1 MDFIVDEAVW
11 RMFPGLRLVVVVGNG
26 LDNRERRPAVE
37 EDLAIAQHQLKENWK
52 YPKPQ
57 SHPFIAVWR
66 DAFKVARVSGKQF
79 PSSIEALARRVLSG
93 KSLAGINPLVDFYN
107 AVSLRYLV
115 PAGGWDLQD
124 ISGSCL
130 LLKLTRVGEPFTEL
144 GTTDPV
150 HVNAGEVS
158 YMDNTEVLT
167 RHFVWRQA
175 ETGKIEPKTT
185 YFFLV
190 SEILSAVG
198 PDIASAVERAVREGM
213 RKYFAVKAR
222 TAILDSTV
230 SHWTL
235 D

>member
-1 MDFIVDEAVW
+1 MDFIVDEAIW
-11 RMFPGLRLVVVVGNG
+11 RMFAGLRLVVAVGDQ
-26 LDNRERRPAVE
+26 LDNQARQPAVE
-37 EDLAIAQHQLKENWK
+37 EELKRVQYHLRENWK
-52 YPKPQ
+52 YPNPQ
-57 SHPFIAVWR
+57 SHPSIAAWR
-66 DAFKVARVSGKQF
+66 EAFRTMGVSGKQF
-79 PSSIEALARRVLSG
+79 PSSIEALVRRVLSA
-93 KSLAGINPLVDFYN
+93 KPLAPINPLVDFYN
-107 AVSLRYLV
+107 SVSLKYLA
-115 PAGGWDLQD
+115 PAGGWDLED
-124 ISGSCL
+124 ISGSNL
-130 LLKLTRVGEPFTEL
+130 WLKITRGGEAFTEL

-158 YMDNTEVLT
+158 YMGDVEVLT

-175 ETGKIEPKTT
+175 ETGKIQPKTT

-213 RKYFAVKAR
+213 RKYFAVQAR